1 MSLSAVAIDRY
12 VVISRPLDLAKKPTR
27 THAYISVLLIW
38 IYSAV
43 FASMP
48 LLGFGKYVPEGY
60 LTSCSFDYLSDDVGT
75 RIFILVFFFG
85 AWLIPMI
92 INVCSY
98 VSIIRAVVHV
108 RRGVAHTP
116 TITDPNLPAS
126 NRKRNSVGM
135 NHINNQYY
143 IHYGLLFRLYVLY
156 IIGINQP
163 DVETKVAKIVMGLIG
178 AWTVSWTPYAFV
190 ALMGISGHGHL
201 LTVNNF

>member
-1 MSLSAVAIDRY
+1 MISRPLNIGGKPTRRWAYLMSLSAW
-12 VVISRPLDLAKKPTR
+12 L
-27 THAYISVLLIW
+27 
-38 IYSAV
+38 YSAV
-43 FASMP
+43 LASLP
-48 LLGFGKYVPEGY
+48 FFGVGKYVPEGY
-60 LTSCSFDYLSDDVGT
+60 LTGCSLDYLSNDST
-75 RIFILVFFFG
+75 SKIFILVFFFG

-135 NHINNQYY
+135 NHINNRYY
-143 IHYGLLFRLYVLY
+143 IHYDLLFRLYVLY
-156 IIGINQP
+156 ITGINQP